1 MCDFMGIEIL
11 MKNDLEKG
19 AEILEFFM
27 RKRYSE
33 EMDYDVDRASFASTY
48 IIMGLKHS
56 KNEELVDRTK
66 EILRRIM
73 NNYMFDVDKDQS
85 YLYELTTVS
94 TFYRIPE
101 TTNFLEKIKQ
111 SNDYIKLNDNL
122 KDRVERCVFTFEQEK
137 N

>member
-1 MCDFMGIEIL
+1 
-11 MKNDLEKG
+11 
-19 AEILEFFM
+19 
-27 RKRYSE
+27 
-33 EMDYDVDRASFASTY
+33 
-48 IIMGLKHS
+48 
-56 KNEELVDRTK
+56 
-66 EILRRIM
+66 
-73 NNYMFDVDKDQS
+73 MFDVDKDQS